1 MNNYDYYQAMNEDI
15 RDYIR
20 ENYTEEEIREN
31 LENRST
37 WEEELHDNL
46 WVHDSVTG
54 NASGSYTFNSWRAKE
69 YVTDNCDLLRE
80 ALREFCDDAETIA
93 EKFLDEEW
101 EYFDVTIRC
110 YLLHSMIYQV
120 LNEIEEELE
129 EEEEIA

>member
-1 MNNYDYYQAMNEDI
+1 MTYYNYYDAMNADI

-37 WEEELHDNL
+37 WEEELHDDL

-54 NASGSYTFNSWRAKE
+54 NASGSYTFNSWKAKE
-69 YVTDNCDLLRE
+69 NVTDNCDLLRE
-80 ALREFCDDAETIA
+80 ALREFCEDAETIA

-110 YLLHSMIYQV
+110 YILGSVIYQV
-120 LNEIEEELE
+120 LDEIEEELE
-129 EEEEIA
+129 EEEIA